1 MIIHLDIDSF
11 FVSAHRTI
19 DSRLLGK
26 AVAVGGRSNLSIFD
40 NKSNDKKVLSN
51 NNGAFVSSILSKN
64 SKNSD
69 EYYKDQN
76 GRIRGIITT
85 SSYEARRYGV
95 KTAMSVNEA
104 LMLCPHLIMIPPD
117 YTLYHDLSQKLNR
130 FLYTKTPHV
139 EQFSID
145 EFFIDLSGYV
155 ADEEILDF
163 AKSLKDEVFK
173 NFKLPIT
180 IGISNTKWISKLAT
194 NDAKP
199 DGIKII
205 YQDEVFDYIKDKPI
219 SAFPGIGKGYEK
231 RLLINGI
238 RKLGQVRDKK
248 ALFISWK
255 KPGIQLYNRILG
267 LDKERTLTRSSKKSI
282 GIGRTFDAILDRDEI
297 RRRIVILCRYISF
310 LVFKEKVTPQT
321 FFLKIRYEYKSKS
334 KDYINTN
341 RLFNEKYFK
350 SAILEL
356 FDKIDIHPT
365 HSLIQLNLT
374 VSNFIENKNHS
385 FNLFEYTNDKKNLEL
400 TNKINGLRDKYGID
414 IIKNATEL

>member
-11 FVSAHRTI
+11 FVSAHRTL

-40 NKSNDKKVLSN
+40 NKSDDKKVLSES
-51 NNGAFVSSILSKN
+51 NGAFVSSILTKNNKN
-64 SKNSD
+64 SE
-69 EYYKDQN
+69 EYYKDHN

-95 KTAMSVNEA
+95 KTAMSVSEA
-104 LMLCPHLIMIPPD
+104 LTLCPHLIMIPPD
-117 YTLYHDLSQKLNR
+117 YTLYHDLSQKLNN

-155 ADEEILDF
+155 PDEEILDF
-163 AKSLKDEVFK
+163 AKLLKKEVYN
-173 NFKLPIT
+173 NFKIPIS

-205 YQDEVFDYIKDKPI
+205 HANEVYDYIKEKPI
-219 SAFPGIGKGYEK
+219 SVFPGIGKGYEK
-231 RLLINGI
+231 RLLMNGI
-238 RKLGQVRDKK
+238 RRLGQIKDKK
-248 ALFISWK
+248 ELFFSWK
-255 KPGIQLYNRILG
+255 KPGIQLYNRVLG
-267 LDKERTLTRSSKKSI
+267 LDKEKTYTKSSKKSI
-282 GIGRTFDAILDRDEI
+282 GIGRTFDPIQDRIEI
-297 RRRIVILCRYISF
+297 KRRVVILCRYLSF

-321 FFLKIRYEYKSKS
+321 FFLKIRYDYKSKS

-350 SAILEL
+350 NSILEL
-356 FDKIDIHPT
+356 FKKIDIHPT
-365 HSLIQLNLT
+365 HHIIQLNLT
-374 VSNFIENKNHS
+374 VSNFVENNNHS
-385 FNLFEYTNDKKNLEL
+385 FNLFEYENDKKSLDL
-400 TNKINGLRDKYGID
+400 TNKINSLRDKYGID

>member
-19 DSRLLGK
+19 NKNLIGK

-40 NKSNDKKVLSN
+40 NKSNIKKVISE

-64 SKNSD
+64 SGTFE
-69 EYYKDQN
+69 EYYKDAN

-95 KTAMSVNEA
+95 KTAMSVSEA

-117 YTLYHDLSQKLNR
+117 YTLYHDLSQKLNKY
-130 FLYTKTPHV
+130 LYTKTPHV

-145 EFFIDLSGYV
+145 EFFIDLSGYI
-155 ADEEILDF
+155 ADKEILDF
-163 AKSLKDEVFK
+163 AKELKEEVYN
-173 NFKLPIT
+173 NFKLPIS
-180 IGISNTKWISKLAT
+180 IGIANTKWIAKLAT

-205 YQDEVFDYIKDKPI
+205 YQNEVYEYLKDKPI

-231 RLLINGI
+231 RLLVNGI
-238 RKLGQVRDKK
+238 RRLGQVRDKK
-248 ALFISWK
+248 ELFYSWK

-267 LDKERTLTRSSKKSI
+267 LDKERTLTRNSKKSI
-282 GIGRTFDAILDRDEI
+282 GIGRTFDPVQDRNEI
-297 RRRIVILCRYISF
+297 KRRIVILCRYLSF

-321 FFLKIRYEYKSKS
+321 FFLKIRYDYKSKS

-350 SAILEL
+350 DAILLL
-356 FDKIDIHPT
+356 FKKIDIHPT
-365 HSLIQLNLT
+365 HYIIQLNLT
-374 VSNFIENKNHS
+374 VSNFVENNNHS
-385 FNLFEYTNDKKNLEL
+385 FNIFEYENDKKNLEL
-400 TNKINGLRDKYGID
+400 ASKINDLRDKYGID
-414 IIKNATEL
+414 IIKNAIEL

>member
-19 DSRLLGK
+19 DEKLLNK

-40 NKSNDKKVLSN
+40 AKSNIKKVISQ
-51 NNGAFVSSILSKN
+51 NNGAFVSTILSKN
-64 SKNSD
+64 SSNFE
-69 EYYKDQN
+69 EYYKDST

-95 KTAMSVNEA
+95 KTAMSVSEA
-104 LMLCPHLIMIPPD
+104 LTLCPHLIMIPPD
-117 YTLYHDLSQKLNR
+117 YTLYHDLSQKLNN

-145 EFFIDLSGYV
+145 EFFIDLTGFIQ
-155 ADEEILDF
+155 DEEILDF
-163 AKSLKDEVFK
+163 AKELKEEIYN
-173 NFKLPIT
+173 NFKLPIS

-199 DGIKII
+199 DGIKIV
-205 YQDEVFDYIKDKPI
+205 YANEVYDYIKDKPI
-219 SAFPGIGKGYEK
+219 SAFPGIGKGYEQ

-248 ALFISWK
+248 ELFYSWK

-267 LDKERTLTRSSKKSI
+267 LDREKTVTKNSKKSI
-282 GIGRTFDAILDRDEI
+282 GIGRTFDPIQDRNELK
-297 RRRIVILCRYISF
+297 RRVIILCRYLSF
-310 LVFKEKVTPQT
+310 LVFKEEVTPQT

-350 SAILEL
+350 NAILEL
-356 FDKIDIHPT
+356 FRKIDIHPT
-365 HSLIQLNLT
+365 HSVIQLNLT

-385 FNLFEYTNDKKNLEL
+385 FNLFEYEKDKRDLEL
-400 TNKINGLRDKYGID
+400 ANRLNKLRDKYGID
-414 IIKNATEL
+414 IIKNANEL